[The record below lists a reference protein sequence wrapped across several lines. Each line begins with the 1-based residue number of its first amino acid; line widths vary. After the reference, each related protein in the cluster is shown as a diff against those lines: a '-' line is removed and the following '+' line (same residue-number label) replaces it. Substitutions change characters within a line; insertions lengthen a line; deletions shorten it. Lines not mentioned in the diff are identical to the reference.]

1 MRLPGS
7 ARRTERGPDDDPAP
21 APPRPESPS
30 WGFEPGDELVAGR
43 TVLKKIG
50 GGHFHEALLVWD
62 DQRYAVM
69 VAKALRPGLHED
81 ARALR
86 ALYREA
92 QALDHLSHPVILR
105 AFDAVLEGERP
116 HLLLEHLEGATVRS
130 VMERGGGVLPL
141 EQLLPLLLHVAS
153 ALHYLEQVGWV
164 HLDIKPENTIMGVP
178 PRVIDLSLARTLE
191 DARHL
196 NASTGTDAY
205 MPPEQ
210 CVPERFPGV
219 VGPPSDVFGLG
230 ATIYHAL
237 SGSRPFPRP
246 PGARH
251 SEVAEERFPQ
261 LVQAPEPLPA
271 SSPAPLAELL
281 GDMLAHHAERRPTA
295 AEVVQ
300 RLEPMVDAL
309 PRRMIL
315 TRSGVRG
322 RR

>member
-1 MRLPGS
+1 MD
-7 ARRTERGPDDDPAP
+7 AWRTAW
-21 APPRPESPS
+21 PRPRDATCS
-30 WGFEPGDELVAGR
+30 
-43 TVLKKIG
+43 
-50 GGHFHEALLVWD
+50 GHFHEALLVWD
-62 DQRYAVM
+62 EQRYAVM

-81 ARALR
+81 AGALR

-92 QALDHLSHPVILR
+92 QALETLSHPVILR

-130 VMERGGGVLPL
+130 VMKRGGGVLPL
-141 EQLLPLLLHVAS
+141 EQILPLLLHVAS
-153 ALHYLEQVGWV
+153 GLHYLEQVGWV
-164 HLDIKPENTIMGVP
+164 HLDLKPENTIMGVP
-178 PRVIDLSLARTLE
+178 PRVIDLSLARKVE

-196 NASTGTDAY
+196 SGPTGTDAY

-219 VGPPSDVFGLG
+219 VGPQSDVFGLG
-230 ATIYHAL
+230 ATVHHAL
-237 SGSRPFPRP
+237 TGTRPFPRP
-246 PGARH
+246 SEARR

-261 LVQAPEPLPA
+261 LVQGPEPLPA
-271 SSPAPLAELL
+271 KAPGPLAELL
-281 GDMLAHHAERRPTA
+281 GDMLAHEPARRPTA

-309 PRRMIL
+309 PRRMVL
-315 TRSGVRG
+315 TRRGVRG